1 MHCCKKMNYFLD
13 EGKVSITYDPR
24 FRNYSI
30 KLEGSDASQTV
41 YFCSWCGEKLPSDL
55 SKELESIIF
64 DELDLDDFQD
74 PRMPEEFKT
83 DAWWKNRGL

>member
-1 MHCCKKMNYFLD
+1 MRCCCDQMSFHIENREKIIVYDKLTRTY
-13 EGKVSITYDPR
+13 GIKVT
-24 FRNYSI
+24 
-30 KLEGSDASQTV
+30 ETV
-41 YFCSWCGEKLPSDL
+41 RQKILFCPWCGEKLPSDL